1 MTTMSAQ
8 SDVGGAGD
16 ETASDEAGAIAAQ
29 VARAL
34 ADVKAEDVRVLD
46 VRGLTDVTDFMVIAT
61 GSAERHIRA
70 LSDSARSA
78 LREGGRKVLGSEGGK
93 DSGWIVVDAG
103 DVVVHLFSRSLRRYY
118 DLDGL
123 WADAAEVDLGRAGGQ
138 GTLAGGGGLE

>member
-1 MTTMSAQ
+1 MSAQ

-61 GSAERHIRA
+61 GSAERHSRA

-103 DVVVHLFSRSLRRYY
+103 DVVVHLFSRSLRKYY

-123 WADAAEVDLGRAGGQ
+123 WADAAEVDSGRADDQ
-138 GTLAGGGGLE
+138 GTRAEGGGLE